1 MQGWC
6 SQEPVQAGAASESS
20 APIYSHTSL
29 PVTLVRAVVRC
40 WGLAVQ
46 RGRPAWLGDSE
57 FSLTKADRVHLG
69 GLQDSLGGNQAGRL
83 HPWQGFSSSAGAG
96 TSILLTDCR
105 VRLPGCCPKPL
116 LDVGSHSEVAPA
128 APTHPRQ
135 LWLLSPLISQPSIPP
150 STEVGVHLIDS
161 VRPLG
166 EGRQGLELDH
176 ETQG

>member
-150 STEVGVHLIDS
+150 INRSWGSSNRLCEAS
-161 VRPLG
+161 R
-166 EGRQGLELDH
+166 
-176 ETQG
+176 